1 MSRGVDLDAIAISPV
16 PELAE
21 LEALITS
28 GAADRGY
35 TRLASIDE
43 VLLDMLMEWHIEG
56 ERCVSIGEPISN
68 GGNWRV
74 LYDTQFSHGALADAL
89 ARGLPNSL
97 VFQVN
102 LQEQVDLTLRV
113 LRGERTVYEYSN
125 APGFFNWGRCL
136 GQNEPAQLARTEC
149 AALAEALGLPG
160 KTAEIE
166 ELFKLIV
173 AKKPGEDIGTR
184 GRKKGGVYDA
194 VQGLATLAGIPRLY
208 RFFEGWMKSNL
219 DWDEDKVANVLAF
232 RKNS

>member
-1 MSRGVDLDAIAISPV
+1 MSRGVDLDAIGISPA
-16 PELAE
+16 PDLAE
-21 LEALITS
+21 LETLIAA
-28 GAADRGY
+28 GATERGF
-35 TRLASIDE
+35 TRLASIDD

-56 ERCVSIGEPISN
+56 ERCVAIGEPVN
-68 GGNWRV
+68 NWRV
-74 LYDTQFSHGALADAL
+74 VYDTQFSHGALADAI
-89 ARGLPNSL
+89 ARGLPESV

-102 LQEQVDLTLRV
+102 LQEQVDLTLRI
-113 LRGERTVYEYSN
+113 LRGERTIYEYSN

-136 GQNEPAQLARTEC
+136 GQNEPTQLSRTEC
-149 AALAEALGLPG
+149 AILAEALGHSE
-160 KTAEIE
+160 KVAEVE

-194 VQGLATLAGIPRLY
+194 VQGVATIAGLPRLY

-232 RKNS
+232 RKS